1 MERSILIIAHVNSH
15 LSDGMPRQDCESGA
29 AKGKQER
36 GAAQVDALVVAM
48 IIMII
53 MYDTCDRN
61 ISGNELYGDAG
72 WNCPRGLTNLRN
84 YVFIC
89 DFLGQERQDKKF

>member
-1 MERSILIIAHVNSH
+1 MAV
-15 LSDGMPRQDCESGA
+15 
-29 AKGKQER
+29 
-36 GAAQVDALVVAM
+36 

-53 MYDTCDRN
+53 MYNTCDSN

-72 WNCPRGLTNLRN
+72 WYSPRGLTNERN

-89 DFLGQERQDKKF
+89 DFLGPLKGRNSSEKNLPFKH